1 MRYYSSSDTMEV
13 TKTKT
18 IFQSAILKLGSFF
31 KEEKGHFQIS
41 HFSAISW
48 WEQVIFQ

>member
-1 MRYYSSSDTMEV
+1 MEV

-31 KEEKGHFQIS
+31 KEEKGHHWFDHI
-41 HFSAISW
+41 
-48 WEQVIFQ
+48 